1 MANGFQEEIKTKV
14 DIKCFIVCL
23 IGKKKKEKKIC
34 PVKLASFFQPDQS
47 MNVCESML

>member
-23 IGKKKKEKKIC
+23 IGKKKGKKNLSC
-34 PVKLASFFQPDQS
+34 KTSFFFQPDQS